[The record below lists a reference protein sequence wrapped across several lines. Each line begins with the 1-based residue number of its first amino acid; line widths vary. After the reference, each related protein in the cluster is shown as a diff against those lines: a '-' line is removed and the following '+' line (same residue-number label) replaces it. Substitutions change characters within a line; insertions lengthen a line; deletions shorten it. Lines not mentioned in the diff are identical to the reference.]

1 MNDTRPERN
10 RGRMDK
16 MRAAAAGGASPAD
29 TLEDLGKAF
38 DSVGKVAAGI
48 AALGGVAYLVALL
61 VTALRLN
68 DAGLPSHEVL
78 STLPRD
84 QLIVGGTIELLA
96 TLAVAAVLVLLA
108 GISRRSLVLQ
118 AVLIVALLLIL
129 PVSWLGG
136 TWLVVTGGLVALLRF
151 WRRPPALVV
160 IGAFAVAAVLLTVV
174 RQAEFPSSFAG
185 ATIALKAE
193 AGSDGKPA
201 IRVPPIS
208 GRYIGAT
215 SSDVLV
221 GVKGKQR
228 EAVEE
233 LLKGA
238 RVRDSLVIVPR
249 ARVDQ
254 LVLTS
259 SRRPVEPPDSLLA
272 SVAGI
277 EMTCLVPTCRVG
289 GRELLTPQ

>member
-1 MNDTRPERN
+1 
-10 RGRMDK
+10 

-48 AALGGVAYLVALL
+48 AALGGLAYLIALI
-61 VTALRLN
+61 VTALRLT

-78 STLPRD
+78 STVPRD

-96 TLAVAAVLVLLA
+96 TLVTAVVLAVLAVVSRHSLA
-108 GISRRSLVLQ
+108 LQ
-118 AVLIVALLLIL
+118 GLLIVALVLIL
-129 PVSWLGG
+129 PVSLVGAAWL
-136 TWLVVTGGLVALLRF
+136 LVTMLLVALLRF
-151 WRRPPALVV
+151 WRRPPVLLV
-160 IGAFAVAAVLLTVV
+160 IGAFAVAAVFLTLA
-174 RQAEFPSSFAG
+174 RQVEFPSPFAG

-193 AGSDGKPA
+193 GGSDGGPA

-221 GVKGKQR
+221 GVKGDQR

-233 LLKGA
+233 LLKGT
-238 RVRDSLVIVPR
+238 RVPDSLVAVPR

-259 SRRPVEPPDSLLA
+259 SPRAVEPPDSLVA
-272 SVAGI
+272 RAGI
-277 EMTCLVPTCRVG
+277 ELTCLIPTCRLG
-289 GRELLTPQ
+289 GRELVTPQ